1 MTVPSIKEGVVRALK
16 VHFFDVINVV
26 PPKERIYSRLGFVK
40 GKTRVAE
47 AQKTRIEQDI
57 LRSLELI
64 NMRGAAVRCPILEK
78 TDYLFKI
85 HGGLT
90 FSGKSLLQMLEGAE
104 EVLFMASTAGR
115 EIVSAISAAIGAA
128 DMTGAVV
135 FDAVASE
142 MTDEGLDWIME
153 YYSYEL
159 RRENKSLT
167 KRRFSAGYGDFSL
180 ENQKNI
186 GDVLE
191 LEKIGVRVTPYFLLE
206 PEKSVTAV
214 AGICPI

>member
-1 MTVPSIKEGVVRALK
+1 MK
-16 VHFFDVINVV
+16 VHFFDAINVV
-26 PPKERIYSRLGFVK
+26 LPQERIYSRLGFVK

-47 AQKTRIEQDI
+47 VQKARIEQDI
-57 LRSLELI
+57 IRALELI
-64 NMRGAAVRCPILEK
+64 NLQGAAVRCPILEK
-78 TDYLFKI
+78 TDSLFKI
-85 HGGLT
+85 PGGLK
-90 FSGKSLLQMLEGAE
+90 FSSKSLLQMLQGCE
-104 EVLFMASTAGR
+104 EVIFMAATAGK
-115 EIVSAISAAIGAA
+115 EIVNAIAAGSAAA

-142 MTDEGLDWIME
+142 MTDAGLEWIME

-159 RRENKSLT
+159 RRENKFLT
-167 KRRFSAGYGDFSL
+167 KRRFSSGYGDFSL

-186 GDVLE
+186 GDILQ

-214 AGICPI
+214 AGITPI